1 MYGGIL
7 TKNFSKDSRMTIM
20 LMTAGVTLIC
30 EIISYIMQII
40 VFDLSVDI
48 IFLKIVL
55 IETLYNTMLVIILY
69 PIIKRAGARLEKIF
83 TEQKILT
90 RYY

>member
-1 MYGGIL
+1 
-7 TKNFSKDSRMTIM
+7 M

-30 EIISYIMQII
+30 ETISYIMQII
-40 VFDLSVDI
+40 VFNLSVDI
-48 IFLKIVL
+48 VFIKIVL
-55 IETLYNTMLVIILY
+55 IEILYNTMLVIILY
-69 PIIKRAGARLEKIF
+69 PIIKRAGARLERIF

>member
-30 EIISYIMQII
+30 ETISYIIQII
-40 VFDLSVDI
+40 VFSLSVDAVFIKI
-48 IFLKIVL
+48 IL
-55 IETLYNTMLVIILY
+55 IEILYNTMLVIILY

>member
-1 MYGGIL
+1 
-7 TKNFSKDSRMTIM
+7 M

-30 EIISYIMQII
+30 ETISYIIQII
-40 VFDLSVDI
+40 VFSLSVDVVFIKI
-48 IFLKIVL
+48 IL
-55 IETLYNTMLVIILY
+55 IEILYNTMLVIILY
-69 PIIKRAGARLEKIF
+69 PIIKRAGSRLEKIF

>member
-1 MYGGIL
+1 MCGGIL
-7 TKNFSKDSRMTIM
+7 TKNFSKDSRITIM

-30 EIISYIMQII
+30 ETISYIIQII
-40 VFDLSVDI
+40 VFSLSVDVVFIKI
-48 IFLKIVL
+48 IL
-55 IETLYNTMLVIILY
+55 IEILYNTMLVIILY
-69 PIIKRAGARLEKIF
+69 PIIKRAGSRLEKIF

>member
-1 MYGGIL
+1 
-7 TKNFSKDSRMTIM
+7 MTIM

-55 IETLYNTMLVIILY
+55 IEILYNTMLVIILY
-69 PIIKRAGARLEKIF
+69 PIIKKAGTCLERIF

>member
-55 IETLYNTMLVIILY
+55 METLYNTMLVIILY